1 MFWLYITLIVIVFN
15 VKAQQLPL
23 YANYAFST
31 YGHNP
36 AFAGHNRRVEGILT
50 HRNHLAGFP
59 GAPTTQLFTASM
71 PIQKYYMGTGIKVIH
86 DRIGITRSTSF
97 SCASNYTITFAD
109 GKLTAGLELGFQQ
122 YGIDWDKLELN
133 DPDNAL
139 PNTNTNVII
148 PNGGFGLFYDKRT
161 WYVGYSV
168 LNLIKSKLNLNET
181 SSQDEARLKRH
192 NYIQAG
198 MAIELKNSPVVI
210 EPHTLIKYVVNA
222 PPQVDIGGFA
232 SFKRIIGGGMAFR
245 SGDAIY
251 FTMKYQYQRMLSI
264 GYNYG
269 IRVNSLA
276 RYSGN
281 SHEFMIS
288 YFYPLMPP
296 PSKVDTNPIWFI
308 RN

>member
-1 MFWLYITLIVIVFN
+1 VLK

-71 PIQKYYMGTGIKVIH
+71 PIQKYFLGTGIKVIH
-86 DRIGITRSTSF
+86 DNIGITRSTSF
-97 SCASNYTITFAD
+97 SSAINYTLTFAD
-109 GKLTAGLELGFQQ
+109 GKLSGGLELGFQQ

-139 PNTNTNVII
+139 PNTNTNVLL
-148 PNGGFGLFYDKRT
+148 PNGGFGFFYDKRT
-161 WYVGYSV
+161 WYVGYSALNV
-168 LNLIKSKLNLNET
+168 LRSKLNLDGEKNEE
-181 SSQDEARLKRH
+181 EARLKIH
-192 NYIQAG
+192 NYYQAG
-198 MAIELKNSPVVI
+198 MAIELDKIPIVI
-210 EPHTLIKYVVNA
+210 EPHTLIKYVIHA
-222 PPQVDIGGFA
+222 PPQVDIGAFA
-232 SFKRIIGGGMAFR
+232 SFKKTIGGGMALR
-245 SGDAIY
+245 TGDALY
-251 FTMKYQYQRMLSI
+251 FTIKYQYQRTLSV

-269 IRVNSLA
+269 IRVNSLSK
-276 RYSGN
+276 YSGN